1 MLSAQERSDI
11 EYEAM
16 SNYISEV
23 IDKNK
28 YSDEVLDGDI
38 PEWRDADDYYLV
50 PGKCVLPAEVIKAWI
65 SDTFMYIADE
75 YLKSFKG
82 VSSFYDIASIEE
94 LSDEQA
100 YYDLVYAVC
109 SDIDEYALESD
120 LYNDFCD
127 IYFEN
132 KAEKDYDG

>member
-23 IDKNK
+23 ISRNK

-50 PGKCVLPAEVIKAWI
+50 PGKCILSAEDIKAWI

-75 YLKSFKG
+75 YLKEFKG
-82 VSSFYDIASIEE
+82 ASSFSDIASKEE
-94 LSDEQA
+94 LNDAQA
-100 YYDLVYAVC
+100 YYDLVYSIC
-109 SDIDEYALESD
+109 YDIDDYALESYLFD
-120 LYNDFCD
+120 EFCN

-132 KAEKDYDG
+132 NAEKD